1 MLSDILLHHVIS
13 LHWLYALDLEA
24 GNQTRDNQQCQ
35 VRTLSSGAHMGH
47 DQPPAIGRTIVRDNA
62 SKATLDL
69 AKGSYLGKL
78 HSMEEA
84 TSPNRILKYLFLLNL
99 ANHKTPY
106 NRHLPFSFYEVDI
119 RGRRKEGVRTC
130 MATSDCLSFCIKW
143 VMYITLFYHQSHEAD
158 NFLSSL
164 RFDKKKKKATRF
176 ETNCTKS
183 RRQWQSQNQTQVVK
197 RHSS

>member
-13 LHWLYALDLEA
+13 LRWLYALDLEA

-47 DQPPAIGRTIVRDNA
+47 DQPPAIGRTVVRNNA

-78 HSMEEA
+78 HSIEEA

-119 RGRRKEGVRTC
+119 QGRRKEGVRTC
-130 MATSDCLSFCIKW
+130 MTASDCLSFCIKW

-164 RFDKKKKKATRF
+164 GFDKKKKATRF

-197 RHSS
+197 HHSF